1 MSARWN
7 LSLMYSNAALPC
19 DGQWSGAFVRVH
31 LWRCD
36 GDISIEGAEWC
47 NVINRF
53 LIQQVAQNPHE
64 VLLAMAIAYALSG
77 PIIWAYRKQFTKP
90 AEAKVATS
98 KKTASALKARVAK
111 PKPEPPK
118 SEKAK
123 PGKAKVQKDLNSKDD
138 S

>member
-1 MSARWN
+1 MI
-7 LSLMYSNAALPC
+7 SNYKYISFKELQFKGTVPYIV
-19 DGQWSGAFVRVH
+19 FVLV
-31 LWRCD
+31 
-36 GDISIEGAEWC
+36 
-47 NVINRF
+47 VIM
-53 LIQQVAQNPHE
+53 LVVVAQNPHE

-98 KKTASALKARVAK
+98 KKTASVLKARVAK